1 MGHGRIAH
9 VTTWWRL
16 VCLIV
21 LLVFAVPA
29 EAEERWHVGMLLGA
43 SAASVDDPDGHTQT
57 GAAVD
62 VLNVMTTVAAGRD
75 QRWMGQLFHQTVRLD
90 ADVNAIGQDITTSGA
105 TMAWQYRWRIS
116 RAWKPWIGGGL
127 GLAHDSFRARHLV
140 DQDGFLVRRYP
151 DRTEETVS
159 VVVNTSTELARVGAW
174 EVGLHVQYGVPV
186 TGSLSRLSVGV
197 MVLY

>member
-1 MGHGRIAH
+1 VILFLM
-9 VTTWWRL
+9 
-16 VCLIV
+16 
-21 LLVFAVPA
+21 FAAPA
-29 EAEERWHVGMLLGA
+29 TAEERWHIGALLGA

-62 VLNVMTTVAAGRD
+62 VLNAMTTVAAGRD
-75 QRWMGQLFHQTVRLD
+75 QRWVGQLFHQTVRLD
-90 ADVNAIGQDITTSGA
+90 AGVDAIGQDITTSGA

-127 GLAHDSFRARHLV
+127 GLAHDRFRARHLV